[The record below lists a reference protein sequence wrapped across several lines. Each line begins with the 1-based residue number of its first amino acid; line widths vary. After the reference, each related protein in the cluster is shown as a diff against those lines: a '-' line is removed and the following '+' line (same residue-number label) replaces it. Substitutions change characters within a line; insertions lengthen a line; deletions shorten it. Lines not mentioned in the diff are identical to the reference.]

1 MSDATTESDRMSEVV
16 HMAGALADRLLDSQI
31 VRGEM
36 PADQVRALVDAAVL
50 MQERG
55 VPWPPMMMEVLKAVE
70 AGLRDGDAAQGAGDP
85 SDEEADPVEGGT
97 GTVGGALRRLI
108 PGLGRRRG

>member
-1 MSDATTESDRMSEVV
+1 MSDATTGSDRMSEVV
-16 HMAGALADRLLDSQI
+16 HLAGALADRLLDSQI

-50 MQERG
+50 MEERG
-55 VPWPPMMMEVLKAVE
+55 VPWPPIMMEVLKAVE
-70 AGLRDGDAAQGAGDP
+70 VGLRNGDAVQPNGAP
-85 SDEEADPVEGGT
+85 PDEEADPVEDGT
-97 GTVGGALRRLI
+97 GTVGGALLHLI

>member
-1 MSDATTESDRMSEVV
+1 MSDATTGSDRMSEVV
-16 HMAGALADRLLDSQI
+16 HLAGTLAARLLDSQI

-50 MQERG
+50 MEERG

-70 AGLRDGDAAQGAGDP
+70 AGPRDGDAAQGDGDP
-85 SDEEADPVEGGT
+85 QDEEADPVEGGT
-97 GTVGGALRRLI
+97 GTVGGALLRLI